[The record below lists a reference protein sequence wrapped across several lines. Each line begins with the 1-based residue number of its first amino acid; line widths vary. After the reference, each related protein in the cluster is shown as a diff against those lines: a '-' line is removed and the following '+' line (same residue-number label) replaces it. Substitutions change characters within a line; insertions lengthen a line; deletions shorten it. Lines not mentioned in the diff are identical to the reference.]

1 MKECLD
7 KPGLQYFYEKLC
19 KIFLRKDQ
27 QAVFVL
33 TSQGI
38 EEALGYSPVSDRL
51 YSTDISSLKKN
62 MIQFSNDLK
71 KVTSITNSTGIA
83 IDTLKAEI
91 AQWADQID
99 TVNGEVTSI
108 TRKISAQSGKIQDI
122 ASKYSQLD
130 DKLTAA
136 ENTIDVN
143 EGYIKSALSQIKEN
157 RESITKIKQWIDENQ
172 SGFDI
177 SAEIKK
183 GTDQAKAEIMGIVF
197 EDPNDP
203 TKLNSKIKISA
214 DDIQID
220 GQNIDLSGNVTFKG
234 LESSVDG
241 VNGKVDE
248 LNSKLFG
255 ETTITGGL
263 IKTELINTE
272 ELKVK
277 HLDGATG
284 SFSGQLT
291 ASDISASTI
300 NGGTIT
306 GQITGTGSINT
317 SGTFTGDI
325 VARSITL
332 GDNGTTYNSWDSL
345 KSDVNITDEQIE
357 NVISNKFNENVVT
370 VNKLASAINNL
381 SYSELTTIGNGVTA
395 ALTDYATTS
404 NLTKLREDLTNL
416 LSGKVDN
423 DKING
428 IVDEIVQNRNNE
440 LIIPTVTRDSDGII
454 HISVNGVE
462 YNAYEKTTSDGKYVV
477 YGTNGSQDE
486 SGTYFVLQK
495 DGLLK
500 ANNAIINGVI
510 VATDGHFTGKV
521 DAASGTIGGWKIS
534 EQAVDGTQLGCLV
547 SDYDATDKNNPLSSS
562 NGTLKL
568 VSGRGLY
575 INKNYLSGSDHTT
588 KTYLT
593 NLDVSGLTTD
603 KAWEFEGHE
612 FHYGVILNGDKFE
625 SYKTELD
632 PYNEPAKKTIIAQFN
647 NDGSGKLANGGIS
660 WDTNGSLSVKNASI
674 QSGTIGGWT
683 IQSNKIQ
690 STSNAAAELWSC
702 NIDPK
707 IGIEFDGN
715 NEVFGSATH
724 ITNNVRLNKSGLNIE
739 NSTYAD
745 NGNKDDLYC
754 KLNTDGFEITH
765 TLNNNSTTI
774 TDAYISNGTGQFAN
788 GNFSW
793 DDDSNITLDASKMPR
808 GFKINCGNDEIS
820 IGNDNV
826 TFTDPTGSS
835 NGLTTITKESL
846 AINPEEGSNI
856 KLNGDGVT
864 VGDDHIYSKL
874 GQNQLTVNSTNAGN
888 GYQYKITG
896 TDSGWLNITQQQ
908 VQGDQTTGRSNN
920 LLSVGKDFGFF
931 SGNTFSW
938 DATRPNISFMSGK
951 ITLNNSQNRPTILF
965 NDSLYTC
972 LYYDGT
978 GDDKNFV
985 MNNGSCAVQL
995 KSLSTSKSNIAIHAG
1010 ENTGITIDE
1019 TTNSI
1024 TSTSNITTASDINIK
1039 DIISE
1044 DTCFTVDNIADAP
1057 FFDYTYKNDE
1067 SKNVQIGTSA
1077 QYWQTVCPNSVKA
1090 DENGILGLNYQG
1102 VALGSAICLA
1112 KKIKEQ
1118 QSEIDELKSQ
1128 IAELKTLINNK

>member
-7 KPGLQYFYEKLC
+7 KSGLQYFYEKLC

-38 EEALGYSPVSDRL
+38 EEALGYTPVSNRL
-51 YSTDISSLKKN
+51 YSTDIDNIKKN
-62 MIQFSNDLK
+62 IIQFNNDLK
-71 KVTSITNSTGIA
+71 KVTSVTNSTGIA

-99 TVNGEVTSI
+99 TVNGEITNVTR
-108 TRKISAQSGKIQDI
+108 TLSAQSGRIQDI
-122 ASKYSQLD
+122 ASKYYQLGD
-130 DKLTAA
+130 RVTVA

-143 EGYIKSALSQIKEN
+143 AGYIKSVVSQVREN

-172 SGFDI
+172 TGFDI

-203 TKLNSKIKISA
+203 TKLNSRIKVSA

-220 GQNIDLSGNVTFKG
+220 GQNIDLSGNVTFRG
-234 LESSVDG
+234 LENSVNG

-248 LNSKLFG
+248 LNTKLFG
-255 ETTITGGL
+255 ETTISGGL
-263 IKTELINTE
+263 IKTNLINTE

-284 SFSGQLT
+284 SFSGSLT

-306 GQITGTGSINT
+306 GQINGTANIST

-332 GDNGTTYNSWDSL
+332 GDNGVTYNNWDSL
-345 KSDVNITDEQIE
+345 KSDINITDEQIE

-395 ALTDYATTS
+395 ALSNYATTN
-404 NLTKLREDLTNL
+404 NLTQLRTDLTTL
-416 LSGKVDN
+416 LSGKVDSN
-423 DKING
+423 EINS
-428 IVDEIVQNRNNE
+428 IVDEIVQNRTSE
-440 LIIPTVTRDSDGII
+440 LVIPTITKDQDGVL
-454 HISVNGVE
+454 HISVSGNE
-462 YNAYEKTTSDGKYVV
+462 YKAYEQTTSDGKYVI
-477 YGTNGSQDE
+477 YGTNGPQDE

-500 ANNAIINGVI
+500 ANNAIIHGEI
-510 VATDGHFTGKV
+510 VATRGHFTGKV

-534 EQAVDGTQLGCLV
+534 KQDVNGTQLGCLV
-547 SDYDATDKNNPLSSS
+547 SDYDATDKNNPVSSS

-575 INKNYLSGSDHTT
+575 INRNDLSGSDHTT
-588 KTYLT
+588 KTYIT

-603 KAWEFEGHE
+603 KAWKFEGHE

-647 NDGSGKLANGGIS
+647 NNGSGKLANGGIS
-660 WDTNGSLSVKNASI
+660 WDTNGSVTVNTSGMSEGFKFIGSEQSNATNYTVINGNNASLNSEDGHVYLTPTSIEI
-674 QSGTIGGWT
+674 Q
-683 IQSNKIQ
+683 
-690 STSNAAAELWSC
+690 
-702 NIDPK
+702 
-707 IGIEFDGN
+707 
-715 NEVFGSATH
+715 GS
-724 ITNNVRLNKSGLNIE
+724 
-739 NSTYAD
+739 
-745 NGNKDDLYC
+745 
-754 KLNTDGFEITH
+754 
-765 TLNNNSTTI
+765 
-774 TDAYISNGTGQFAN
+774 DASASRVFAN
-788 GNFSW
+788 GSF
-793 DDDSNITLDASKMPR
+793 ITV
-808 GFKINCGNDEIS
+808 GE
-820 IGNDNV
+820 
-826 TFTDPTGSS
+826 TGSDS
-835 NGLTTITKESL
+835 QASG
-846 AINPEEGSNI
+846 
-856 KLNGDGVT
+856 
-864 VGDDHIYSKL
+864 IYSKL
-874 GQNQLTVNSTNAGN
+874 EQNKIVLNNADSGN
-888 GYQYKITG
+888 GYRYTIYGDNSGYLNASIYQIQNNNVSSQYSTPILV
-896 TDSGWLNITQQQ
+896 S
-908 VQGDQTTGRSNN
+908 
-920 LLSVGKDFGFF
+920 KDFGFL
-931 SGNTFSW
+931 GNNVISW
-938 DATRPNISFMSGK
+938 DATRPNISFMKGK

-965 NDSLYTC
+965 NSELYTC
-972 LYYDGT
+972 LYYNGSS
-978 GDDKNFV
+978 DDKDFV
-985 MNNGSCAVQL
+985 MNNGTSSILL
-995 KSLSTSKSNIAIHAG
+995 KSLATSKSKILIQAG
-1010 ENTGITIDE
+1010 NTGITINE
-1019 TTNSI
+1019 ATNSI
-1024 TSTSNITTASDINIK
+1024 TSTSNITTASDVNIK

-1090 DENGILGLNYQG
+1090 NEDGILGLNYQG

-1128 IAELKTLINNK
+1128 IAELKTLINSK